1 MATKISK
8 KTNPKVAIRFKH
20 KKRIRSKIWGTTERP
35 RLVVFRSNANMYA
48 QLVDDGKAHTI
59 AAAST
64 TEKDLNA
71 ESGANIEGSKLV
83 GQLIAKRAQAKGIKN
98 VVFDRGG
105 YIYHGKIKALA
116 DAAREAGL
124 NF

>member
-8 KTNPKVAIRFKH
+8 STSQKQIIRFKH
-20 KKRIRSKIWGTTERP
+20 KKRIRSRLTGTTERP
-35 RLVVFRSNANMYA
+35 RLVVFRSNSNMYA
-48 QLVDDGKAHTI
+48 QLIDDTKTHTI
-59 AAAST
+59 VAAST
-64 TEKDLNA
+64 VEKELIK
-71 ESGANIEGSKLV
+71 SGANLEGAKLV
-83 GQLIAKRAQAKGIKN
+83 GQLVAKRAQAKGVKD

-105 YIYHGKIKALA
+105 YLYHGKIKALA

>member
-1 MATKISK
+1 MATKIGH
-8 KTNPKVAIRFKH
+8 KTSNKQVIRFKH
-20 KKRIRSKIWGTTERP
+20 KKKIRSKIVGTTERP
-35 RLVVFRSNANMYA
+35 RLVVFRSNANIYVR
-48 QLVDDGKAHTI
+48 LVDDSKGHTI

-64 TEKDLNA
+64 TEKELSK
-71 ESGANIEGSKLV
+71 SGANIEGSKLV
-83 GQLIAKRAQAKGIKN
+83 GQLVAKRALAKGVKA

-105 YIYHGKIKALA
+105 YLYHGKIKALA

>member
-1 MATKISK
+1 MATKITKRSSQK
-8 KTNPKVAIRFKH
+8 QITRFKH
-20 KKRIRSKIWGTTERP
+20 KKRIRSKLTGTTERP
-35 RLVVFRSNANMYA
+35 RLVVFRSNSNMYA
-48 QLVDDGKAHTI
+48 HLVDDTKAHTI

-64 TEKDLNA
+64 VEKELIKGTANL
-71 ESGANIEGSKLV
+71 EGAKLV
-83 GQLIAKRAQAKGIKN
+83 GQLIAKRAQAKGVKA

-105 YIYHGKIKALA
+105 YLYHGKIKALA

>member
-1 MATKISK
+1 MATKIGN
-8 KTNPKVAIRFKH
+8 KTSQKQVIRFKH
-20 KKRIRSKIWGTTERP
+20 KKRIRSKIVGTAERP

-48 QLVDDGKAHTI
+48 QLVDDTKAHTI

-64 TEKDLNA
+64 VEKELGKFA
-71 ESGANIEGSKLV
+71 ANIEGAKAV
-83 GQLIAKRAQAKGIKN
+83 GQLVAKRAMAKGVKD

-105 YIYHGKIKALA
+105 YLYHGKIKALA
-116 DAAREAGL
+116 DGAREAGL

>member
-1 MATKISK
+1 MATKIGN
-8 KTNPKVAIRFKH
+8 KTSNKQVIRFKH
-20 KKRIRSKIWGTTERP
+20 KKRIRAKIVGTTERP

-48 QLVDDGKAHTI
+48 QLIDDSKAHTI

-64 TEKDLNA
+64 VEKELIKAAANL
-71 ESGANIEGSKLV
+71 EGAKQV
-83 GQLIAKRAQAKGIKN
+83 GQLIAKRAQAKGVKV

-105 YIYHGKIKALA
+105 YLYHGKIKALA

-124 NF
+124 QF

>member
-1 MATKISK
+1 MSTKISNRTSQK
-8 KTNPKVAIRFKH
+8 QVIRFKH
-20 KKRIRSKIWGTTERP
+20 KKRIRSKLSGTTERP

-48 QLVDDGKAHTI
+48 QLIDDTKAHTI
-59 AAAST
+59 VAAST
-64 TEKDLNA
+64 VEKELA
-71 ESGANIEGSKLV
+71 KAGSNIEGAKLV
-83 GQLIAKRAQAKGIKN
+83 GQLVAKRAQAKGVKN

-105 YIYHGKIKALA
+105 YLYHGKIKALA

>member
-1 MATKISK
+1 MSTKITKRTSQK
-8 KTNPKVAIRFKH
+8 QIIRFKH
-20 KKRIRSKIWGTTERP
+20 KKRIRSKLFGTTERP
-35 RLVVFRSNANMYA
+35 RLVVFRSNSNIYA
-48 QLVDDGKAHTI
+48 QLVDDVKAHTV

-64 TEKDLNA
+64 VEKELIKA
-71 ESGANIEGSKLV
+71 GANIDGAKLV
-83 GQLIAKRAQAKGIKN
+83 GQLIAKRAQAKGVKA

-105 YIYHGKIKALA
+105 YLYHGKIKALA

>member
-1 MATKISK
+1 MATKITKRTSQK
-8 KTNPKVAIRFKH
+8 QIIRFKH
-20 KKRIRSKIWGTTERP
+20 KKRIRSKLTGTTERP
-35 RLVVFRSNANMYA
+35 RLVVFRSNSNMYA
-48 QLVDDGKAHTI
+48 QLVDDVKAHTI

-64 TEKDLNA
+64 VEKELIKA
-71 ESGANIEGSKLV
+71 GANVDGAKLV
-83 GQLIAKRAQAKGIKN
+83 GQLIAKRAQAKGVKA

-105 YIYHGKIKALA
+105 YLYHGKIKALA